1 MAEKD
6 KKFEEKDNLPKDSS
20 IDVTE
25 LDDQDLE
32 GAAGGFDDDAGSF
45 AVPTN
50 ENCSVC

>member
-6 KKFEEKDNLPKDSS
+6 KSFEKKEDQPKESS
-20 IDVTE
+20 LDVTE

-32 GAAGGFDDDAGSF
+32 GASGGFEEGEGFGSV
-45 AVPTN
+45 ATN